1 VSNKAWWDADH
12 PPRHYALALLEM
24 QGEPDRQ
31 KKFMETHV
39 PKNEDFRD
47 MVRDHYKTAVALGG
61 NSSEQG

>member
-31 KKFMETHV
+31 KKFVETHV
-39 PKNEDFRD
+39 PENEDFRE
-47 MVRDHYKTAVALGG
+47 MVRDHYRTAVALGG
-61 NSSEQG
+61 HK

>member
-1 VSNKAWWDADH
+1 VSTKSWWAADH

-39 PKNEDFRD
+39 PEHLHG
-47 MVRDHYKTAVALGG
+47 MVRDHYRTAVALGG
-61 NSSEQG
+61 NE

>member
-1 VSNKAWWDADH
+1 MSTKAWWDADH

-39 PKNEDFRD
+39 PENEDFRE
-47 MVRDHYKTAVALGG
+47 MVRDHYRTAVALGG
-61 NSSEQG
+61 KE